1 MNEQGSSRYRTG
13 WVIAAAVGLGM
24 LAIGVVHPRVSMPS
38 RDSRVNAAK
47 PQEPPAAAVQASRP
61 RSLAEAPERVQA
73 SAQPT
78 TVEPSEQAAPLAQ
91 EASTLTRDE
100 TASDEQHGR
109 VAEQEQTPEWKTEK
123 TRAISRVVSARAE
136 RIEKELAE
144 LERAGNVERA
154 AKQRVILARL
164 RQQLTAMNDEI
175 AGYAVAGVTSTR

>member
-1 MNEQGSSRYRTG
+1 MNEQGSSRYRIG
-13 WVIAAAVGLGM
+13 WVIAAALGLGV

-38 RDSRVNAAK
+38 LGARVNAGLPK
-47 PQEPPAAAVQASRP
+47 EPPAAAVQASRP
-61 RSLAEAPERVQA
+61 RSLAEAPARAQA

-78 TVEPSEQAAPLAQ
+78 TVEPSERAAPLAQ
-91 EASTLTRDE
+91 EASNLTRDE

-136 RIEKELAE
+136 RVEKELAE
-144 LERAGNVERA
+144 LERAGKVERA

-164 RQQLTAMNDEI
+164 RQQLTAMDDEI
-175 AGYAVAGVTSTR
+175 AGYAVAGVAQTR